1 LIEAK
6 IKDLL
11 EQKFQEEDF
20 SNCFLV
26 DLNQTGSKLEV
37 FIDSDTGINFDT
49 CRKIS
54 RYLEGFIDEEGWLG
68 EKYTLDVSSPG
79 ATRPLK
85 LARQYPKHVGRKLEV
100 KTTEGLKHEGQLVAV
115 DDNSITLSA
124 KVRVKEGKKKRT
136 EVVETQILFN
146 DIEKAKVK
154 ISFNN
159 K

>member
-1 LIEAK
+1 MIEAK

-26 DLNQTGSKLEV
+26 DLNQTGNKLEV
-37 FIDSDTGINFDT
+37 FIDSDTGINFNT

-54 RYLEGFIDEEGWLG
+54 RYLESFIDEEGWLG

-100 KTTEGLKHEGQLVAV
+100 KTTEGTKHEGILITV

-136 EVVETQILFN
+136 EVVETQILFSQ
-146 DIEKAKVK
+146 IEKAKVK
-154 ISFNN
+154 ISF
-159 K
+159 